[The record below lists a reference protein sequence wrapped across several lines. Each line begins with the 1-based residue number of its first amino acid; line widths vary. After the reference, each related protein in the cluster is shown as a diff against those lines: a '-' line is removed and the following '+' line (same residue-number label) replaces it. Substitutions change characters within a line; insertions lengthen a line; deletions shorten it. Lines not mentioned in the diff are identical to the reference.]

1 MGNRLLY
8 SLFILLA
15 LTGCRNRIAPVP
27 AGDASLVVS
36 DRISNQRV
44 NAFAEDDDG
53 HIWIATARGL
63 NKYTVNDYHQYFCAD
78 DTLGLPDNQV
88 NSVFYSK
95 KGQLWVEPRTESP
108 SARTKAAFT
117 GFPSWATAA
126 TPTAS
131 GRPPTAGS

>member
-1 MGNRLLY
+1 MGHRLLY

-44 NAFAEDDDG
+44 NAFAEDGDG

-78 DTLGLPDNQV
+78 ETLGLPDNQV

-95 KGQLWVEPRTESP
+95 KGRLWVGTADGIAIRTDE
-108 SARTKAAFT
+108 
-117 GFPSWATAA
+117 
-126 TPTAS
+126 
-131 GRPPTAGS
+131 GRFSRVPVRPFQPGSRPG